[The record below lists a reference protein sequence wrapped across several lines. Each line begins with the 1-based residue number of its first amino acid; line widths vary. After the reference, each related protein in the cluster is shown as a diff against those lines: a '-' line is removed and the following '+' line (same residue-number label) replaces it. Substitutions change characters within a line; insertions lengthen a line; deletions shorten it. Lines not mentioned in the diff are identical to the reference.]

1 MNVVKLTYDTYKG
14 GFDTI
19 LMMRGTIRNPS
30 PYVIR
35 DPRIT
40 CKMVAPS
47 GTSFGDATATLY
59 ERIDPGQTIKVR
71 DLNFGFVHSQA
82 YGVGCTI
89 TDLTATEAPA
99 PHPNATPVKPM
110 KTKRAKP
117 AD

>member
-1 MNVVKLTYDTYKG
+1 MWVKLTYDTYKG

-19 LMMRGTIRNPS
+19 LMMRSTIRNPS

-47 GTSFGDATATLY
+47 GTRFGDATATLY

-71 DLNFGFVHSQA
+71 DLNFGFVGS
-82 YGVGCTI
+82 
-89 TDLTATEAPA
+89 P
-99 PHPNATPVKPM
+99 
-110 KTKRAKP
+110 AKP
-117 AD
+117 TGSDVRLRT